1 MELDELKNAW
11 QTLDRRLEKQNSLQL
26 QIYRDGKLDTMRRSL
41 RPLRWGQALQMI
53 LGAGIVILSA
63 AFWNRYSYDSAM
75 LIVGIVMHV
84 YGIACIIAG
93 GIVQGGIS
101 EIDHSAPV
109 LTIQKQL
116 AIVRRR
122 YVLSGM
128 IVGLPWWFL
137 WVLVLVMLVK
147 AGTGL
152 NLFVQAPWLAWGGIV
167 GGIAG
172 LLATWWFH
180 RWSRDPSRPKLAKF
194 MDDSVTGSSLRKAQ
208 SLIDEIAAFEHD

>member
-1 MELDELKNAW
+1 MELDDLKNAW

-26 QIYRDGKLDTMRRSL
+26 QIYRDGKLDTLRRSL

-53 LGAGIVILSA
+53 LGACLVILSA
-63 AFWNRYSYDSAM
+63 GFWNRYSYDTAM

-137 WVLVLVMLVK
+137 WVLVLVMLTK
-147 AGTGL
+147 AGTGI
-152 NLFVQAPWLAWGGIV
+152 NLFASAPWLAWGGIA
-167 GGIAG
+167 GG
-172 LLATWWFH
+172 LLGLLGTWWFH

-194 MDDSVTGSSLRKAQ
+194 MDDSVTGSSLRKAGA
-208 SLIDEIAAFEHD
+208 LLDEIAAFEND